1 MTKPISAIVE
11 DVARLSRIRR
21 THVSWTDDL
30 SVAGDALVKA
40 WKHLT
45 MPGANANGA
54 VGETEAS
61 LRAFWAEHCAK
72 PFLLPNHAAQL
83 AASGIAPEV
92 IEARGYRTAVSKKDL
107 AALGFGPQQSRVP
120 ALVVPV
126 CGLDGVPVTYQAR
139 PDEPRKFFDRNKDKE
154 KEIKYETPGKSR
166 VRLDFPPAV
175 PTAAWRTPDI
185 PLWITEGV
193 KKADA
198 AASHKLVCMALM
210 GVWNFRGTN
219 EFGGKTFLTDWD
231 GVALN
236 GRTVYIVFDS
246 DVMTKVEVYQALDAL
261 TAFLESKKA
270 IVRYVLLPSAD
281 GKKVGL
287 DDYLVAGH
295 TTEELVALAVETLP
309 RLPSREQADDEE
321 QRFWVNYETRG
332 RRIVYLSTSKEG
344 GVSAKPVSD
353 FTLRFAKEIRTE
365 QEETRFILEG
375 ETTSGRTFE
384 VEVGPTQ
391 LADSKALQTS
401 LENVIGAKSAIYTGM
416 GKHLAEAAKQFTN
429 GNLVIVERYGRTGWR
444 NGDRQEFLLPGRNQ
458 VEVALPSA
466 LPYSASTDG
475 DLGRGMTALDNLLT
489 CFEVFTGI
497 PVMAMF
503 TPTVSRIAP
512 WAREKYQTFVRGRT
526 GALKTSYSQTL
537 MCLWGPEF
545 LHDDRI
551 IRWGEGATRNAVM
564 QLAASACDVP
574 ILIDNYKPN
583 TGGGSRDFVALT
595 HAILEG
601 GEKLRLTR
609 SSTLRPAREIH
620 AWPYCTGEDIPDTDA
635 AALARSIVVEF
646 AWKRV
651 EVNDRLS
658 DAQARAEDLP
668 AVMSAWLD
676 WLSSEDGH
684 AAAKNLKSHHAAL
697 RAHWLKRIVESA
709 RQAVNAVR
717 TASNLAT
724 CHTTWTLLEQHPEI
738 GELFIRH
745 RDRFVDELDR
755 CAGRMGVLTA
765 ESVEASRFLSAL
777 NELITTRRA
786 VCLNVGDSAPLAVE
800 ADRMIGW
807 QDEDGSLLLLP
818 EMAVSV
824 VLKHYGREHLGQI
837 SNRTL
842 YSQLESLDA
851 LAKIGSG
858 ATTYM
863 KRIGAETHRVLHLK
877 PIQAELEFC
886 F

>member
-21 THVSWTDDL
+21 THVSWTDEL

-45 MPGANANGA
+45 LPGANANGA

-61 LRAFWAEHCAK
+61 LRAFWEEHCAK

-139 PDEPRKFFDRNKDKE
+139 PDEPRKFFDKTKDKE

-219 EFGGKTFLTDWD
+219 EFGGKTFLSDWD

-236 GRTVYIVFDS
+236 DRTVYIVFDS
-246 DVMTKVEVYQALDAL
+246 DVMTKVEVHKALDAL
-261 TAFLESKKA
+261 TEFLESKEA

-295 TTEELVALAVETLP
+295 TTEELVALAVEKLP
-309 RLPSREQADDEE
+309 PLPSREQAEE
-321 QRFWVNYETRG
+321 QEKANSYERRG
-332 RRIVYLSTSKEG
+332 NRIYVLSYDSN
-344 GVSAKPVSD
+344 GVPREKLVSD
-353 FTLRFAKEIRTE
+353 FSFRFSREILVEDGPALRTVK
-365 QEETRFILEG
+365 G
-375 ETTSGRTFE
+375 ETVDGRHFEFDVEASQCADAKTFRS
-384 VEVGPTQ
+384 
-391 LADSKALQTS
+391 L
-401 LENVIGAKSAIYTGM
+401 LENHIGPKARVFTGM
-416 GKHLAEAAKQFTN
+416 EKHLPEAVKQFTN
-429 GNLVIVERYGRTGWR
+429 GDIVQVNRFGRTGWR
-444 NGDRQEFLLPGRNQ
+444 DSGCEEFLLPNRNE
-458 VEVALPSA
+458 VEVSLPKI
-466 LPYSASTDG
+466 LPYSAVPDA

-489 CFEVFTGI
+489 CFDVFTGI

-503 TPTVSRIAP
+503 VPTLARVAP
-512 WAREKYQTFVRGRT
+512 WAREKYMTFVRGRT

-545 LHDDRI
+545 LYDDRI
-551 IRWGEGATRNAVM
+551 LRWGEGATRNAIM
-564 QLAASACDVP
+564 HLASSASDVP

-601 GEKLRLTR
+601 GEKARLTR
-609 SSTLRPAREIH
+609 SSALRNPKEIH

-635 AALARSIVVEF
+635 ATLARSLVVEF
-646 AWKRV
+646 AWQRASM
-651 EVNDRLS
+651 NDRLS
-658 DAQARAEDLP
+658 EAQEKSGDLP

-676 WLSSEDGH
+676 WLSGEDGRKE
-684 AAAKNLKSHHAAL
+684 AVNLKNHHASL
-697 RAHWLKRIVESA
+697 RNHWMRSIRSTA
-709 RQAVNAVR
+709 PNAVNVGR

-724 CHTTWTLLEQHPEI
+724 CHTTWTLLERHPEI
-738 GELFIRH
+738 GELFIRY
-745 RDRFVDELDR
+745 RDRFLEELNR
-755 CAGRMGVLTA
+755 CADKMGNLTA
-765 ESVEASRFLSAL
+765 ESLEASRFLDAL
-777 NELITTRRA
+777 QSLLSTRRA
-786 VCLNVGDSAPLAVE
+786 ICLDIRDTAPLNVE

-807 QDEDGSLLLLP
+807 TDEDGNLLILP
-818 EMAVSV
+818 GIAMAMI
-824 VLKHYGREHLGQI
+824 LKFFNHDYLNRI
-837 SNRTL
+837 SNPVL
-842 YSQLESLDA
+842 YSQLNDLNV
-851 LAKIGSG
+851 LASHDPGRHTKSKKINGKKYDLLHIKFSDQ
-858 ATTYM
+858 
-863 KRIGAETHRVLHLK
+863 ETGLG
-877 PIQAELEFC
+877 F
-886 F
+886 